1 MGYTPIQLPL
11 RTNQARDTAA
21 GSAKLVNCYSTP
33 IGEDSKAA
41 SPVYACD
48 GWSSFSTLTSGGV
61 TRGMINLNDSLLW
74 VMSGGNL
81 YSVTTGGTAT
91 NRASVATSGTAYFA
105 RNRAATPDIMMVT
118 SDGLTRTIS
127 GTTVTT
133 PSYHADIDSNLF
145 NSVCQHDGY
154 FVITKSDGEFY
165 ITGIDNVA
173 IDALDFAK
181 ASTYADGLVRGLPR
195 GRDIALAGSSS
206 IEFWQN
212 TGNADF
218 PYQRVHVANF
228 GTYAAPAMVNV
239 VAVVDS
245 AMVDTIIWPATDPA
259 GGFAGVFMLGGYDAR
274 KISNWEVDNAI
285 RTATKSAIRAYA
297 YPSQGDTFYCIT
309 DAATFSYEFNCR
321 TGAWHQRKGSGLNF
335 AQTVDACVFN
345 NSVIFGD
352 YTSGLLYQQSTAGVP
367 GSASLVSL
375 RTSKNN
381 GTTWTT
387 ARTKAVG
394 TSSNR
399 AQRAKF
405 TALGQSR
412 EDGFQLELKITN
424 AYVEG
429 SNAIDATV
437 IPPAVHAT
445 PFPIQMHALYVDHI
459 PGVSGTANQKGML
472 QLGVDITKVGA

>member
-1 MGYTPIQLPL
+1 MAYTPIQLPL
-11 RTNQARDTAA
+11 RTNQARDAAA
-21 GSAKLVNCYSTP
+21 GSAKLVNCYATP
-33 IGEDSKAA
+33 VGEDSKSP

-48 GWSSFSTLTSGGV
+48 GWSSFSTLTNGGV
-61 TRGMINLNDSLLW
+61 TRGMIQLNDVQMW
-74 VMSGGNL
+74 VMSGDRL
-81 YSVTTGGTAT
+81 FDVTSSGTAT
-91 NRASVATSGTAYFA
+91 HRATVSTSGYAYFA
-105 RNRAATPDIMMVT
+105 RNRAATPDVMMVT
-118 SDGLTRTIS
+118 SDGVTRTIS
-127 GTTVTT
+127 STTVST
-133 PSYHADIDSNLF
+133 PSFDPAIGSSLF
-145 NSVCQHDGY
+145 NSVCCHDGY
-154 FVITKSDGEFY
+154 FVITKSNGEFY
-165 ITGIDNVA
+165 ISGIDVTTV
-173 IDALDFAK
+173 DVLDFA
-181 ASTYADGLVRGLPR
+181 AAGTYADRLLRAMPR
-195 GRDIALAGSSS
+195 GRDVLLAGPQS

-218 PYQRVHVANF
+218 PYQRVHVVNF

-239 VAVVDS
+239 VAVVDGG
-245 AMVDTIIWPATDPA
+245 MVDTVIWPATTSD
-259 GGFAGVFMLGGYDAR
+259 GGYAGVFMLGGYEAR

-285 RTATKSAIRAYA
+285 RTATKSAVRAYA

-309 DAATFSYEFNCR
+309 DAATFSYEYNCR
-321 TGAWHQRKGSGLNF
+321 TGGWHQRKGYGRNF
-335 AQTVDACVFN
+335 AQTVDALSFAN
-345 NSVIFGD
+345 KVIFGD

-375 RTSKNN
+375 RTSRNN

-387 ARTKAVG
+387 SRTKAVG
-394 TSSNR
+394 TSSSR

-429 SNAIDATV
+429 SNSIDATI

-445 PFPIQMHALYVDHI
+445 PFPIQLHALYVDHI
-459 PGVSGTANQKGML
+459 PGVSGTANQKGMM